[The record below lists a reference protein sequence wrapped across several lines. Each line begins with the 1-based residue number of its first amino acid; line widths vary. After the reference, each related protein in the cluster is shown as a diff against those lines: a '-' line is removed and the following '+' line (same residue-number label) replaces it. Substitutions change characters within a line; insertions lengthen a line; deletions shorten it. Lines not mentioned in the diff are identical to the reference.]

1 VIGPDH
7 LSGMPLL
14 SLQGVSR
21 TYPRE
26 DGEVRALDAVMLT
39 IQRGE
44 FVAVTGPSGSGKST
58 LLHVLSLLDTP
69 SAGRYELDG
78 VDVSVLGD
86 TQRARLR
93 NQRIGLVFQ
102 AFQLVPHLTV
112 AENVELPLVYRGLDR
127 KLRVARSR
135 TALERVGL
143 GRRLTHLP
151 DELSG
156 GEQQRT
162 AIARALVADPDVLLA
177 DEPTGNLDEAATDGV
192 LCLFRDAHRTGTT
205 VVVVTHNARVA
216 SQADRRYEM
225 SAGRLR
231 PAQQTFGCSVGS

>member
-1 VIGPDH
+1 
-7 LSGMPLL
+7 MPLL

-26 DGEVRALDAVMLT
+26 DGDVRALEAVALT

-44 FVAVTGPSGSGKST
+44 FVVVTGPSGSGKST

-69 SAGRYELDG
+69 TAGRYELDG
-78 VDVSVLGD
+78 VDVSGLGD

-102 AFQLVPHLTV
+102 AFQLVSHLTV

-127 KLRVARSR
+127 KLRLARSR
-135 TALERVGL
+135 EALERVGL
-143 GRRLTHLP
+143 GERLSHLP

-162 AIARALVADPDVLLA
+162 AIARALVAEPDVLLA

-192 LCLFRDAHRTGTT
+192 LGLFRDAHRAGTT

-216 SQADRRYEM
+216 ARADRRYEM

-231 PAQQTFGCSVGS
+231 PAQPTSASSAGA

>member
-1 VIGPDH
+1 
-7 LSGMPLL
+7 
-14 SLQGVSR
+14 
-21 TYPRE
+21 
-26 DGEVRALDAVMLT
+26 VRALDAIALT

-69 SAGRYELDG
+69 SAGRYEIDG

-127 KLRVARSR
+127 KLRLARSR
-135 TALERVGL
+135 EAIERVGL

-162 AIARALVADPDVLLA
+162 AIARALVGDPDVLLA

-192 LCLFRDAHRTGTT
+192 LGLFRDAHRAGTT
-205 VVVVTHNARVA
+205 IVVVTHNARVA
-216 SQADRRYEM
+216 CRADRRYEM

-231 PAQQTFGCSVGS
+231 PGQPISERTAGS